1 MNIINI
7 TILQDLL
14 KVSKELKSEYV
25 YITGNNIYGVD
36 NSFIYLKYMEF
47 ENQYNMNICFS
58 VSKMTKFLK
67 EVCLNEI
74 KLVNHNLLYSSFDN
88 TLEINNISLINK
100 IESMIININNLKTNE
115 ITIDCQ
121 NIRGIPQF
129 EYILESKSADGTG
142 IFTYDKYVMTLFKN
156 LIPLK
161 KSDEVFLTIHD
172 IDSKMFLSNF
182 TVQRRKLKIEVYIMY
197 LHL

>member
-25 YITGNNIYGVD
+25 YITGNSIYGVD
-36 NSFIYLKYMEF
+36 VSFIYLKYMEF

-74 KLVNHNLLYSSFDN
+74 KLVNPNLLYSSFDN

>member
-7 TILQDLL
+7 AILQDLL
-14 KVSKELKSEYV
+14 KVAKELKSEYV
-25 YITGNNIYGVD
+25 YINGNNIYGVD
-36 NSFIYLKYMEF
+36 ISFIYLKYMEF
-47 ENQYNMNICFS
+47 ENKYNMNICFS

-74 KLVNHNLLYSSFDN
+74 KLVNPNLLYSSFDN

-100 IESMIININNLKTNE
+100 IESMIININNLKMSKTTVQE
-115 ITIDCQ
+115 Q
-121 NIRGIPQF
+121 KVRGNVQF
-129 EYILESKSADGTG
+129 EYALESKSADGTG
-142 IFTYDKYVMTLFKN
+142 IFTHDKYVMTIFKN

-161 KSDEVFLTIHD
+161 KTDEVFLTIYD
-172 IDSKMFLSNF
+172 IDSRMFLSNF
-182 TVQRRKLKIEVYIMY
+182 TVQRRKMKIEVYIMY

>member
-7 TILQDLL
+7 AILQDLL
-14 KVSKELKSEYV
+14 KVAKELKSEYV
-25 YITGNNIYGVD
+25 YINGNNIYGVD
-36 NSFIYLKYMEF
+36 ISFIYLKYMEF
-47 ENQYNMNICFS
+47 ENKYNMNICFS

-74 KLVNHNLLYSSFDN
+74 KLVNPNLLYSSFDN

-100 IESMIININNLKTNE
+100 IESMIININNLKMSKTTVQE
-115 ITIDCQ
+115 Q
-121 NIRGIPQF
+121 KVRGNVQF
-129 EYILESKSADGTG
+129 EYALESKSADGTG
-142 IFTYDKYVMTLFKN
+142 IFTHDKYVMTIFKN

-161 KSDEVFLTIHD
+161 KTDEVFLTIYD
-172 IDSKMFLSNF
+172 IDSRMFLTNF
-182 TVQRRKLKIEVYIMY
+182 TVQRRKMKIEVYIMY